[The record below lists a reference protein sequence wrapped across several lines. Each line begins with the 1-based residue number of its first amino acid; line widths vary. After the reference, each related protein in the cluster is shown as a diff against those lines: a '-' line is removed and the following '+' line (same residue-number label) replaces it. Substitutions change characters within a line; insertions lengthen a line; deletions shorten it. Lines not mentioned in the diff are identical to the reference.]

1 MSFPLRALALLLP
14 LLLALPAAAET
25 RYISDVLRVPL
36 RKSPCGSCAII
47 HSGLKSGTQLQ
58 LLDTRDEWAQVET
71 PGGERGWLPHQY
83 LTQEPV
89 AREQLDAA
97 RANAEYLGDENEKL
111 QAQLA
116 ELREENEEL
125 AKQVAQLE
133 RRKSELETEVSNIRK
148 VSGNALSLQ
157 EQNEELVKRNRML
170 QSEIDVLTATRDQL
184 QRDKSQRWFLYGGLA
199 VFLGAILAMLLPRLK
214 PRRKFSEW
222 A

>member
-1 MSFPLRALALLLP
+1 MPLPLRAIALLLP
-14 LLLALPAAAET
+14 LLLAVPALAET

-47 HSGLKSGTQLQ
+47 HSGLTSGTQLEV
-58 LLDTRDEWAQVET
+58 LETRDQWVQVET
-71 PGGERGWLPHQY
+71 LDGERGWLPGQY
-83 LTQEPV
+83 LVQEPI

-97 RANAEYLGDENEKL
+97 RANAEYLGEENEKL
-111 QAQLA
+111 QKQVTAL
-116 ELREENEEL
+116 EEENEEL
-125 AKQVAQLE
+125 AEQVAQLD

-148 VSGNALSLQ
+148 VSGNALGLQ
-157 EQNEELVKRNRML
+157 EQNQELVKRNRML

-184 QRDKSQRWFLYGGLA
+184 QRDKAQRWFLYGGLA
-199 VFLGAILAMLLPRLK
+199 VFLGAILAILLPRLK